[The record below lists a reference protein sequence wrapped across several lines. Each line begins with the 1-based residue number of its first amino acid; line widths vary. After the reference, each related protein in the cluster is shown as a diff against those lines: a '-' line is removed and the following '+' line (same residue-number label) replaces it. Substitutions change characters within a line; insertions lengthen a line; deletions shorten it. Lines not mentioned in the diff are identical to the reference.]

1 MKLHDYAISQH
12 IADCDWRA
20 AVDMVA
26 DHYGI
31 NIPKSIGI
39 GIIRSDN
46 SMSQVSIF
54 NGSLAYHWLSSGG
67 FVRFDTPGNHHP
79 QSALVIFPSFTE

>member
-1 MKLHDYAISQH
+1 MKLEDYAIKGH
-12 IADCDWRA
+12 IAACDWRA

-39 GIIRSDN
+39 GIIRSDD
-46 SMSQVSIF
+46 SRSQVSIF
-54 NGSLAYHWLSSGG
+54 DGHLAYHWWSSTG
-67 FVRFDTPGNHHP
+67 FVRIDIPGSYHP
-79 QSALVIFPSFTE
+79 QSALVVFPSFAE